1 MRKSY
6 VLYRFYDHADVLLY
20 VGLTADPGR
29 RITQHR
35 STKSWWHQVSRVEL
49 EHFETLYEVRT
60 AEAIAIREEAP
71 LYNVHLSRRTLADN
85 PDWPYINALGG
96 AIFRAV
102 VDAAL
107 GRPQNYEPKVDYL
120 APHAADWLG
129 RQYERAY
136 RTALERFDD
145 RTDTA

>member
-1 MRKSY
+1 MRKTY

-35 STKSWWHQVSRVEL
+35 STKSWWPQVSRVEL
-49 EHFETLYEVRT
+49 EHFETMNEVRT
-60 AEAIAIREEAP
+60 AESIAIRDEAP

-96 AIFRAV
+96 AIFRGV

-107 GRPQNYEPKVDYL
+107 GRPPGYEPRVDYL
-120 APHAADWLG
+120 APPAAEWLT

-136 RTALERFDD
+136 RTARERLDGQA
-145 RTDTA
+145 DTG